1 MHTALEQ
8 YKFTSERVNYVRAII
23 LLYLTNYQAT
33 STHTHTPNMETTGC
47 NFIQGEKRSSPNE
60 KERKRLEKRAK
71 NEENYSL
78 YLLLVEHY
86 ENE

>member
-33 STHTHTPNMETTGC
+33 STHTHTKHGDDSMQFYSGRKKEAH
-47 NFIQGEKRSSPNE
+47 QMREREEKTRKNS
-60 KERKRLEKRAK
+60 KE
-71 NEENYSL
+71 
-78 YLLLVEHY
+78 
-86 ENE
+86 